1 MKNPLPSNPPHP
13 FKTWMEC
20 YIDFEKTI
28 GPKPIEEDIEIA
40 YQQAGHPRDEG
51 RIYFYDYFPKGS
63 RLWMLKIR
71 AFDELLSKLPTY
83 DQLFD
88 DLMRLN
94 MGRGG
99 KADSL
104 IDLMELLKLFMEK
117 GLENVLKTKK

>member
-1 MKNPLPSNPPHP
+1 MKNLLPPNPPHP

-28 GPKPIEEDIEIA
+28 GPKPIQEDIGIA
-40 YQQAGHPRDEG
+40 YQLRDEG
-51 RIYFYDYFPKGS
+51 RIYFYDCFPKGS

-94 MGRGG
+94 MGTGG
-99 KADSL
+99 KADCL
-104 IDLMELLKLFMEK
+104 IDLMELLRLFMEK
-117 GLENVLKTKK
+117 GLENVLKAKK